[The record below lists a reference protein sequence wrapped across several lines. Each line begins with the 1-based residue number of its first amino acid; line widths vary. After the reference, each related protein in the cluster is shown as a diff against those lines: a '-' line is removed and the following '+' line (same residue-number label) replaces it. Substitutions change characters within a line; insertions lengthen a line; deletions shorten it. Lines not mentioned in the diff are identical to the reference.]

1 MYVKQERAAALVKR
15 WLQGERK
22 REDDRVYF
30 SYVYTYVYTCTCPIK
45 KVYMYMYLH
54 SVHTCRKEQ
63 PY

>member
-30 SYVYTYVYTCTCPIK
+30 SYMYVYTYV
-45 KVYMYMYLH
+45 
-54 SVHTCRKEQ
+54 
-63 PY
+63 